1 MKFVIIVIAL
11 MLAAC
16 AHNDSRT
23 ETVYVDVLVPIPC
36 TTPTP
41 KPPILSFEQLN
52 STDDLFAKVRA
63 LLSDRLLQQGYIVE
77 LDSVIASC
85 R

>member
-1 MKFVIIVIAL
+1 MKFVIIVLAL
-11 MLAAC
+11 MLTAC
-16 AHNDSRT
+16 AHTDTRI

-41 KPPILSFEQLN
+41 KPPILSFEQL
-52 STDDLFAKVRA
+52 TPADDLFAKVRA
-63 LLSDRLLQQGYIVE
+63 LLSDRLLQQGYVVE
-77 LDSVIASC
+77 LDTALASC